1 MHNSRYWLHGV
12 PCHHPGCRITR
23 FSSHAHNEPHW
34 LPNALCGQAPADA
47 GGLPED
53 FQVDLVG
60 PVAGPARSS
69 PGTEVIAQ
77 AAYADASAPGI
88 AAVPCDLA

>member
-1 MHNSRYWLHGV
+1 
-12 PCHHPGCRITR
+12 
-23 FSSHAHNEPHW
+23 
-34 LPNALCGQAPADA
+34 
-47 GGLPED
+47 
-53 FQVDLVG
+53 VDLVG